1 MKNLMIFN
9 KIYSHLGKYKINN
22 VQEQKKGKDV
32 FSQQKIIIYK
42 YFASLY
48 TAITFQLTI
57 SPNLLKF
64 LP

>member
-1 MKNLMIFN
+1 MK
-9 KIYSHLGKYKINN
+9 
-22 VQEQKKGKDV
+22 KKGKDV

-42 YFASLY
+42 CFASLY